1 MQGVPSHLIHIG
13 GDAPGHPPQELFR
26 LGHGLFLAFLLFHQ
40 RLDDGALL
48 RRIQVDDHALRLRP
62 LTLTEMS
69 GIGFAV
75 PVERLGDG
83 GGDEEHP
90 VQSRAGFVQRLS
102 GNETPGNRPVVFIP
116 LQVHI

>member
-90 VQSRAGFVQRLS
+90 VQICAGFAQRLA
-102 GNETPGNRPVVFIP
+102 GDETSGNRPVVFIP